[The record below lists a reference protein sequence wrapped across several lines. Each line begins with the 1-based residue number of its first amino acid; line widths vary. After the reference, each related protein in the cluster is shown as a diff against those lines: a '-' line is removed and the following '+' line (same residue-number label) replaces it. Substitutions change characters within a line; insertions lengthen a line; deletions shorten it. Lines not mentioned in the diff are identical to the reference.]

1 MDTAKKQIVDAVKST
16 ENILVT
22 VSNNPTVDELS
33 AALGLTLIL
42 NNLDKRASSVF
53 SGMIPPAITF
63 LEPKKTFEQSAES
76 LRDFIIA
83 LDKQKADHLRYKV
96 EGDVV
101 KIFITPYKRVLS
113 EKDLE
118 FSQGDYNVELVI
130 ALGVTDQAH
139 LDKALEAQGKIL
151 HSATVMTVT
160 TGKESST
167 LGSLDWHDEKASS
180 LSEMVV
186 SLTDDLKGEQSI
198 FDQQTATAL
207 LTGIV
212 SATERF
218 SNEKTTS
225 KSMTMAAQLMA
236 AGANQQLIAAK
247 LEEAHD
253 ISPGS
258 PVIGGN
264 IKNTSGKNG
273 ENVLTIDRSDTA
285 KENNVASQPA
295 SPSSS
300 NQKVR
305 ASEAAVSQNEKPAAD
320 EEKKQLDLEKQL
332 QGLVGSPATSVADIE
347 KQLVEAAQ
355 KTVQASQSTENPSI
369 SVTSQESAN
378 NPKVTTPGAQP
389 TIAPPQTLDA
399 LTQAVQQPVLQ
410 PTTTVTSPP
419 DIIMNHGPYSAPN
432 HPPVI
437 NATLADQFEG
447 EPPTVDPFGASNTES
462 GDTMKERVDVQPLNP
477 TSPAPISAGIP
488 DLPPL
493 PPLPGGTD
501 LPPLPPPPPPP
512 PVLGQ
517 SPTTKLSGAVAG
529 DIFGDESPVNE
540 PPINTVQANLPS
552 GPGQFRIPGNAV

>member
-33 AALGLTLIL
+33 AALGLTVIL

-96 EGDVV
+96 EGDIV
-101 KIFITPYKRVLS
+101 KIFITPYKRVLT

-151 HSATVMTVT
+151 HSATVVTIT
-160 TGKESST
+160 TGKEAST

-186 SLTDDLKGEQSI
+186 SLTDDLKGEQPI
-198 FDQQTATAL
+198 FDKQIATAL

-253 ISPGS
+253 IAPGS

-264 IKNTSGKNG
+264 IKNAASKSS
-273 ENVLTIDRSDTA
+273 ENVLTIDRSETA
-285 KENNVASQPA
+285 KEQNVAIQPA
-295 SPSSS
+295 NNGS
-300 NQKVR
+300 NNQ
-305 ASEAAVSQNEKPAAD
+305 EAGVSLPGVPQNEKPIVD
-320 EEKKQLDLEKQL
+320 EEKKQQDLEKQL
-332 QGLVGSPATSVADIE
+332 QGLVAPPSTSVADIE

-355 KTVQASQSTENPSI
+355 KTAQPSQTIENQPIPDSPQASTSGAAINSPSIQST
-369 SVTSQESAN
+369 
-378 NPKVTTPGAQP
+378 
-389 TIAPPQTLDA
+389 APPLPTEVPI
-399 LTQAVQQPVLQ
+399 QAVQQPVPQ
-410 PTTTVTSPP
+410 PTPTTASSPG
-419 DIIMNHGPYSAPN
+419 IVMHHGSYSAPS

-437 NATLADQFEG
+437 NATMADQFEG
-447 EPPTVDPFGASNTES
+447 ETPTVDPFGASNTES
-462 GDTMKERVDVQPLNP
+462 GENMKDRVDVQPL
-477 TSPAPISAGIP
+477 SPASPVPMSASIP
-488 DLPPL
+488 ELPPL

-501 LPPLPPPPPPP
+501 FPPLPPPPPLP

-517 SPTTKLSGAVAG
+517 APTTKLSGAVAG
-529 DIFGDESPVNE
+529 DIFGDETVANESLADTAQVN
-540 PPINTVQANLPS
+540 PPS